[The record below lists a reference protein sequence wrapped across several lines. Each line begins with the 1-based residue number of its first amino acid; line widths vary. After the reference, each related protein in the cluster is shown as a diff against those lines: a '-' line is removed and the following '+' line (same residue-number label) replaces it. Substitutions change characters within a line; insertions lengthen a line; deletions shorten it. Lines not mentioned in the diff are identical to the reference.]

1 MNVNGYK
8 KNKYYYN
15 KCNNNIYS
23 KNINNCCNNN
33 FNNKFNS
40 SLNSLLEVEKFL
52 CNLRK
57 VWKFLNLYKFFK

>member
-1 MNVNGYK
+1 MSVKEYK
-8 KNKYYYN
+8 KNKYYYT

-40 SLNSLLEVEKFL
+40 SLNSLFEVENFL
-52 CNLRK
+52 CNFKKLCK
-57 VWKFLNLYKFFK
+57 CINLYKFLK